1 MFSLQIF
8 WLALIQ
14 GLTEFLPVS
23 SSGHLILFSKYT
35 SFTDQGQVIDIAL
48 HVGSLIAVVLY
59 FWNTIK
65 NMIVALFKHKF
76 LPKFEVEN
84 VRLAYFLVIATIPA
98 IVIGGI
104 MSSFGMDWVRS
115 AKLIGWTLIIYG
127 IILWYADS
135 KFTSKKTL
143 SEMKL
148 SEALLVGFAQCL
160 AFVPGTS
167 RSGVTITMGRLLGF
181 NRSEIAKF
189 SMLLSI
195 PSIMAAGILATYEL
209 LKVGAVEKLTE
220 AYQSVGLSFIF
231 SFIAIWGMMKWL
243 QTKTFIPFVIYR
255 IILGTLLL
263 ANAYGLM

>member
-23 SSGHLILFSKYT
+23 SSGHLILFSK
-35 SFTDQGQVIDIAL
+35 FTHFEDQGQVIDIAL
-48 HVGSLIAVVLY
+48 HIGSLIAVVLY
-59 FWNTIK
+59 FWPTIK
-65 NMIVALFKHKF
+65 GMIVDLYKNKF
-76 LPKFEVEN
+76 LPKFKVEN
-84 VRLAYFLVIATIPA
+84 IRLAYFLAIATMPA
-98 IVIGGI
+98 IVIGGVL
-104 MSSFGMDWVRS
+104 SFFGMEWVRS
-115 AKLIGWTLIIYG
+115 AKLIGWTLIIYAF
-127 IILWYADS
+127 ILWYADR
-135 KFTSKKTL
+135 KFTSEKNL
-143 SEMKL
+143 SQMKL

-167 RSGVTITMGRLLGF
+167 RSGITITMGRLLGF

-195 PSIMAAGILATYEL
+195 PSIMAAGILAVYEI
-209 LKVGAVEKLTE
+209 LKSGEVERLTL

-231 SFIAIWGMMKWL
+231 SFVAIWGMMKWL

-255 IILGTLLL
+255 IILGSLLL
-263 ANAYGLM
+263 ANAYGLI